1 MDKKETYT
9 ASDALLKELKAK
21 LHRIPEQH
29 LVDRTS
35 SPVVATKPNYM
46 RIVRWSLTAAAAI
59 ALAVLFWP
67 NTSTNESD
75 LTEELLAEM
84 YSLGYV
90 QVEDMVDISS
100 YLPDG
105 WGASP
110 MRRRAATASTF
121 AASLELAKAGK
132 VELRQ
137 SETFAPLELR
147 RKAQENE

>member
-9 ASDALLKELKAK
+9 ASDAQLTELKAK

-35 SPVVATKPNYM
+35 SPVVAMKSSYLTL
-46 RIVRWSLTAAAAI
+46 VRWSMTAAATV

-75 LTEELLAEM
+75 LTEELLTEM

-90 QVEDMVDISS
+90 EIEDMYSFVE
-100 YLPDG
+100 PD
-105 WGASP
+105 SLD
-110 MRRRAATASTF
+110 F
-121 AASLELAKAGK
+121 AEVELDTDVYYDYYHSDYEYLEL
-132 VELRQ
+132 
-137 SETFAPLELR
+137 
-147 RKAQENE
+147 

>member
-35 SPVVATKPNYM
+35 SPVVATKSRYLTL
-46 RIVRWSLTAAAAI
+46 VRWSMTAAAAI

-67 NTSTNESD
+67 NASTNDSEVTD
-75 LTEELLAEM
+75 EILAEM

-90 QVEDMVDISS
+90 QAEDMYSFVE
-100 YLPDG
+100 PD
-105 WGASP
+105 SLD
-110 MRRRAATASTF
+110 F
-121 AASLELAKAGK
+121 AEVELDADVYYDYYNSDYEYLEL
-132 VELRQ
+132 
-137 SETFAPLELR
+137 
-147 RKAQENE
+147 

>member
-9 ASDALLKELKAK
+9 ASDAHLKELKAK

-35 SPVVATKPNYM
+35 SPVVAMKSSYLTF
-46 RIVRWSLTAAAAI
+46 VRWSMTAAAAI

-90 QVEDMVDISS
+90 QVADMYSFVAPDSLNFAEVELDIDV
-100 YLPDG
+100 YYDYYH
-105 WGASP
+105 
-110 MRRRAATASTF
+110 TDYEY
-121 AASLELAKAGK
+121 LEL
-132 VELRQ
+132 
-137 SETFAPLELR
+137 
-147 RKAQENE
+147 